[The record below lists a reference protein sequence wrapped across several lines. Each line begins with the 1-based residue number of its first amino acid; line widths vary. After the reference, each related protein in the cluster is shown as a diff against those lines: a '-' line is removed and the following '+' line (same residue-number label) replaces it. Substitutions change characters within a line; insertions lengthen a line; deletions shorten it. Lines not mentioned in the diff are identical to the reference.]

1 MNIQELQQKLF
12 LEIKSKLPVE
22 ASVADE
28 TAKLLDISS
37 DSIYRRMRGE
47 KTISFDELFKLCTHY
62 NISLDQMMNI
72 SSEAYPFLGKM
83 VSRANFSFNDYITS
97 LIQYLV
103 FITSFKNHAIYYL
116 CKDIPIFYLFQFR
129 EIAAFKYYFWM
140 KTLLRFP
147 EFTSRQFSFDI
158 YPDETFEMEK
168 KALDL
173 YTLASTY
180 EIWNVESITVHLRQI
195 EFYRESRMFRSD
207 KDVFRINEAFERLID
222 HIEKQ
227 ASLGYRFEYGDAEMK
242 PRGQF
247 NMYFNEVII
256 GDNSQLAVF
265 GEYKMAFISHSIFNF
280 MMTRDI
286 RFCDYVNNNI
296 KSLMERSTLI
306 SGVSERERGRFF
318 RIMREKIARRKDSL
332 KV

>member
-1 MNIQELQQKLF
+1 MNINELQQQIFK
-12 LEIKSKLPVE
+12 EIKDKLPGE

-28 TAKLLDISS
+28 TSKLLDIST
-37 DSIYRRMRGE
+37 DSVYRRMRGE
-47 KTISFDELFKLCTHY
+47 KVITFDELFKLCTHY

-72 SSEAYPFLGKM
+72 HSEAYPFLGKM
-83 VSRANFSFNDYITS
+83 VSTANFSFNEYLTS

-103 FITSFKNHAIYYL
+103 FITSYKDHTIYYL
-116 CKDIPIFYLFQFR
+116 CKDIPLFYHFQFR

-147 EFTSRQFSFDI
+147 EFKNKPFSFDI
-158 YPDETFEMEK
+158 YPEETFEMGK
-168 KALDL
+168 KTLEL
-173 YTLASTY
+173 YNKASTN
-180 EIWNVESITVHLRQI
+180 ELWNVESITVHLRQI
-195 EFYRESRMFRSD
+195 EFYRESKMFKSD
-207 KDVFRINEAFERLID
+207 QDVYKIYEAFEMLID

-227 ASLGYRFEYGDAEMK
+227 ASLGYRFDYGDSEMK
-242 PRGQF
+242 PKGLF
-247 NMYFNEVII
+247 NMYFNEVVL

-265 GEYKMAFISHSIFNF
+265 GEYKMAFINHSIFNF

-286 RFCDYVNNNI
+286 RFCDYVSNNI

-318 RIMREKIARRKDSL
+318 RIMREKIARRKNML